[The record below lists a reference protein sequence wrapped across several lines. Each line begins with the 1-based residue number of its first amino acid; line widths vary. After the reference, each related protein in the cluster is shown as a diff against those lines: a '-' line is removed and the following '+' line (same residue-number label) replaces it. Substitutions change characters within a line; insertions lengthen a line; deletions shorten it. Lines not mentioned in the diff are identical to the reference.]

1 MKVVEAAVEAA
12 KTRGKVEAM
21 LIVSSGNVYYLS

>member
-1 MKVVEAAVEAA
+1 MKVVEAAAEAA